1 MFVVKKYMYYL
12 CGRKQQTNRSGGNS
26 NSAFDK

>member
-1 MFVVKKYMYYL
+1 MFCRKQYIYYL
-12 CGRKQQTNRSGGNS
+12 CRRKQQTNRSGGNS